1 MYSFETLL
9 MLLYIVFQS
18 AMQMFPSSIRPQRL
32 AAFVQKACAWLVKGA
47 EQPLPTWKHAR
58 PPMMTP
64 AYPKIDSKILCMCV
78 PVSENRAPLIW
89 PQSLYLQKGES
100 SYCEVA
106 RKQKRRGKAGLCG
119 ALREEGGKRW
129 LLKARRAMQKEGRGL
144 VGKDFRCRGLY
155 KRGRKQKGR

>member
-1 MYSFETLL
+1 
-9 MLLYIVFQS
+9 
-18 AMQMFPSSIRPQRL
+18 
-32 AAFVQKACAWLVKGA
+32 
-47 EQPLPTWKHAR
+47 
-58 PPMMTP
+58 MTP

-119 ALREEGGKRW
+119 SLREEGGKRW
-129 LLKARRAMQKEGRGL
+129 LLKARRAMLKEGRGL

-155 KRGRKQKGR
+155 RWGRKQKGRWEIWITNGATEGEKRTPKPQMHSWRPGWTLGKASFFLPWKNNL